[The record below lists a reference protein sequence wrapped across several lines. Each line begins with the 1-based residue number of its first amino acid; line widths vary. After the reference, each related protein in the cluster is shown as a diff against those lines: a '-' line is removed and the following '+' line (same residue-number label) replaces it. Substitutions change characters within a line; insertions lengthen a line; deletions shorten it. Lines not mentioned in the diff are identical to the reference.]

1 MRDKDLSPTK
11 PQIQRLVKSGRAAI
25 VRRLLRAVLLPID
38 KENIDAEVEE
48 ITALLDKYN
57 EVMAVYE
64 KPKASPT
71 PETTN
76 KKRCSED

>member
-1 MRDKDLSPTK
+1 MSDKDLSPTR
-11 PQIQRLVKSGRAAI
+11 PQIAILVKSGRAAI

-38 KENIDAEVEE
+38 KNNIDAEFAE

-64 KPKASPT
+64 KPNARPT
-71 PETTN
+71 ATN
-76 KKRCSED
+76 DENGSEV

>member
-1 MRDKDLSPTK
+1 MRDKDSFQTK

-25 VRRLLRAVLLPID
+25 VKRLLRAVLLPID
-38 KENIDAEVEE
+38 RKNIDAEVEE

-64 KPKASPT
+64 KPKTKTTSDASAD
-71 PETTN
+71 
-76 KKRCSED
+76 EDGSKG

>member
-1 MRDKDLSPTK
+1 MRDRDLFPTT
-11 PQIQRLVKSGRAAI
+11 PQIQRLVESGRAAI
-25 VRRLLRAVLLPID
+25 VKRLLRAVLLPID

-64 KPKASPT
+64 KPQATPPASNEEKGSKA
-71 PETTN
+71 
-76 KKRCSED
+76 

>member
-1 MRDKDLSPTK
+1 MRDKDLFPTK

-25 VRRLLRAVLLPID
+25 VKRLLRAVLLPID

-64 KPKASPT
+64 KPKTT
-71 PETTN
+71 PPESNDTN
-76 KKRCSED
+76 GNKS